1 MGWAFVPWLLLIS
14 QASGIDKPEGCSDE
28 AWNFVCLGQISCAA
42 LADAGV
48 TCTGISS
55 VDGCST
61 ACASPC
67 CVTTTTTTQTVTATT
82 VTSVTHTET
91 STSISET
98 VTTTHTL
105 TETSITSTASETSTH
120 TATETETITT
130 TATRTITHTITEIP
144 ESTAPPS
151 TTTEIEPAAVERLS
165 VRAVVTDVTTYVD
178 YIRDS
183 RIITAYKDVMEDV
196 SGLSEHWIALQMFP
210 GAAGNITVDYILTV
224 PFVEGAGGEL
234 VPIVPVEQVQ
244 AKLDAVT
251 AESFNTMLN
260 EKVDEATGAGTHS
273 QKVISFEQDTSDSGN
288 GSVSSALRLG
298 VPLKCSLAS
307 IMFMMLAFLVG
318 S

>member
-1 MGWAFVPWLLLIS
+1 MICRSSVLHP
-14 QASGIDKPEGCSDE
+14 
-28 AWNFVCLGQISCAA
+28 
-42 LADAGV
+42 
-48 TCTGISS
+48 TGISS

-151 TTTEIEPAAVERLS
+151 TTTEIEPAAVERRGQAEFLSAVCVCVQKHLFGRLS

-196 SGLSEHWIALQMFP
+196 SGLSEHWIAGTL
-210 GAAGNITVDYILTV
+210 A
-224 PFVEGAGGEL
+224 EGSDDSSGTHRRTCLSRLPPRLCRCFL
-234 VPIVPVEQVQ
+234 VP
-244 AKLDAVT
+244 L
-251 AESFNTMLN
+251 
-260 EKVDEATGAGTHS
+260 ATS
-273 QKVISFEQDTSDSGN
+273 Q
-288 GSVSSALRLG
+288 
-298 VPLKCSLAS
+298 S
-307 IMFMMLAFLVG
+307 ITF
-318 S
+318 